1 MARYLQTQW
10 YQSIISITSSILTIE
25 WKNEVITLA
34 QYGESSR
41 AQRVG
46 SLRARWQY
54 IQRQRPLQL
63 CFGRSKSPSA

>member
-1 MARYLQTQW
+1 MGIMLCMSQWFCGDFPIVARYLQTQW

-34 QYGESSR
+34 QYRESIR

-46 SLRARWQY
+46 SLRVH
-54 IQRQRPLQL
+54 
-63 CFGRSKSPSA
+63 